1 MRNYYEILGIP
12 EDASQ
17 AEIKSAFRKLAK
29 KYHPDISKDPDAEE
43 KFQKVQEA
51 YNVLG
56 DAEKREQYDRY
67 GSAYIDV
74 PQVDNYYNGFSR
86 VDVQLT
92 RFSDLYWWQKL
103 LLILGGIL
111 LVWLFLIIAVIGIT
125 VYVVFQIIR
134 FIFSLLRGEN
144 G

>member
-1 MRNYYEILGIP
+1 MKNYYEILGVP

-29 KYHPDISKDPDAEE
+29 KYHPDISKDSNAEE

-67 GSAYIDV
+67 GADYV
-74 PQVDNYYNGFSR
+74 GTPQVDNYYNGFSR

-92 RFSDLYWWQKL
+92 RFSDLHWWQKL

-111 LVWLFLIIAVIGIT
+111 LVWLFLVIVVVGIV

>member
-67 GSAYIDV
+67 GSAYMDV